1 MSTHAVFSP
10 SSAHRWM
17 ACPGSIAAN
26 EGIED
31 KGSAA
36 AFEGTVAHDIAE
48 RALTQGLPVST
59 FVGLEFLDEDTLTM
73 VTVTEEMAAFVQ
85 RYVDFVES
93 EYAKLPDPRF
103 LGVECKLPLHFLTG
117 EPDSSG
123 TADAVLMDSTTLHVV
138 DLKFG
143 RGERVDAVGN
153 PQLLIYAAAALEEYG
168 VLFDNIRAIKVT
180 IHQPRLGHVDTAEYS
195 TEHLESFLRDVRVA
209 VENAETSNPPRH
221 AGEKQ
226 CRWCRAKATCP
237 EFQAA
242 VAAEVG
248 FDPADPSEF
257 DDVSAVAEKPDD
269 VLGKSMQAVP
279 LVEMWCKAVRA
290 ETERRLL
297 AGTPVA
303 GFKLVQGKRGNRA
316 WADAKDAEQMLKS
329 FRLKVE
335 EMYDLKL
342 ISPTKA
348 ESLLKTE
355 HIGPRQWKKLTE
367 LITQSDGQPSV
378 APEADPRPALSLT
391 GAAEDFSDLTKE

>member
-1 MSTHAVFSP
+1 MSAHAVFSP

-31 KGSAA
+31 KGSPA

-48 RALTQGLPVST
+48 RALTQGFPVST
-59 FVGLEFLDEDTLTM
+59 FVGLEFFDEDTLTM

-85 RYVDFVES
+85 HYVDFVEA
-93 EYAKLPDPRF
+93 EYAKLPDPKF
-103 LGVECKLPLHFLTG
+103 LGVECKLPLFFLTG

-143 RGERVDAVGN
+143 RGERVDAQDN
-153 PQLLIYAAAALEEYG
+153 PQILIYALAALEEYG
-168 VLFDNIRAIKVT
+168 VLFDGIQSVKVT
-180 IHQPRLGHVDTAEYS
+180 IHQPRLGHVDTAEYPIK
-195 TEHLESFLRDVRVA
+195 HLAPFLLNVWDA
-209 VENAETSNPPRH
+209 VKNAESSNPPRH

-237 EFQAA
+237 EFQAT
-242 VAAEVG
+242 VAEEVG

-257 DDVSAVAEKPDD
+257 DDVSGVAEKPDD
-269 VLGKSMQAVP
+269 LLGKSMQAVP

-316 WADAKDAEQMLKS
+316 WADPIEAEQMLKS

>member
-31 KGSAA
+31 KGSPA

-48 RALTQGLPVST
+48 RALTRRLPVST
-59 FVGLEFLDEDTLTM
+59 FVGLEFLDEDTLTL
-73 VTVTEEMAAFVQ
+73 VIVDKEMAAFVQ
-85 RYVDFVES
+85 RYVDFVEA
-93 EYAKLPDPRF
+93 EYAAMPDPKF
-103 LGVECKLPLHFLTG
+103 LGVECKLPLGFMTG
-117 EPDSSG
+117 ESDATG
-123 TADAVLMDSTTLHVV
+123 TADTVLMDSNTLHVV

-143 RGERVDAVGN
+143 RGERVGAVGN
-153 PQLLIYAAAALEEYG
+153 PQLLMYAASALEEYA
-168 VLFDNIRAIKVT
+168 VLFDGIQSVKVT

-195 TEHLESFLRDVRVA
+195 IAYLMEFCNAASAA
-209 VENAETSNPPRH
+209 VNKAKSPNPPRY

-237 EFQAA
+237 EFQAT
-242 VAAEVG
+242 VAEEVG

-257 DDVSAVAEKPDD
+257 DDVSGVAEKPDD
-269 VLGKSMQAVP
+269 LLGKSMQAVP

-329 FRLKVE
+329 FRLKVD

-348 ESLLKTE
+348 EALLKTE
-355 HIGPRQWKKLTE
+355 HIGPRQWKRLVE
-367 LITQSDGQPSV
+367 LITQADGQPSV

>member
-143 RGERVDAVGN
+143 RGGRVDAVGN
-153 PQLLIYAAAALEEYG
+153 PQLLMYAAAALEEYG
-168 VLFDNIRAIKVT
+168 VLFDNIQTIKVT
-180 IHQPRLGHVDTAEYS
+180 IHQPRLNHVSTAEYS
-195 TEHLESFLRDVRVA
+195 VSHLQNFFWEVGCAVA
-209 VENAETSNPPRH
+209 TTKSPNPPRH

-237 EFQAA
+237 EFQAT

-257 DDVSAVAEKPDD
+257 DDVSGVAEKPD
-269 VLGKSMQAVP
+269 VLGKSMRAVP
-279 LVEMWCKAVRA
+279 LVELWCKAVRA

-316 WADAKDAEQMLKS
+316 WADAEDAEQMLKS